1 MVFFFCLI
9 IYVLAFKEILQTE
22 ISTHEIV
29 CFLLCFSCPVLDL
42 ILTRFIFVFLDFFV
56 IY

>member
-1 MVFFFCLI
+1 MVYFCVL
-9 IYVLAFKEILQTE
+9 YVLAFKEILQTE

-42 ILTRFIFVFLDFFV
+42 ILTKFILVFLDFFV